1 MSEEN
6 FYQNMREQLVNFSP
20 EVPSKV
26 YEGMRRKYAVSKFFS
41 WNLNAFNVWYL
52 TALMTITGVTA
63 FQMRS
68 FETKADRGINPLSNI
83 IEMEVPVNAMVA
95 TTIPTESM
103 EAKEKSVQSC
113 SPSAAASCSQSSTE
127 VVQVESPS
135 SIVLEEKRI
144 EETQQ
149 ENMVIEEIQVPV
161 KEEQKI
167 QPKKTKRLTVPVIK
181 DNK

>member
-1 MSEEN
+1 MSEEK

-20 EVPSKV
+20 EVPSSV
-26 YEGMRRKYAVSKFFS
+26 YGGMRRKYAVSKFFS

-68 FETKADRGINPLSNI
+68 FETKADRGMNPLSNI
-83 IEMEVPVNAMVA
+83 MEMEVPINGMVVTA
-95 TTIPTESM
+95 IPTEAM
-103 EAKEKSVQSC
+103 EAKEKSVHSC

-135 SIVLEEKRI
+135 SIVLEEKLI
-144 EETQQ
+144 EETQ
-149 ENMVIEEIQVPV
+149 EEKKVIEEPQVP
-161 KEEQKI
+161 KNEEQKTP
-167 QPKKTKRLTVPVIK
+167 PKKTKRLTVPVIK